1 MRLFKKIK
9 YKKTIALFSLA
20 LIFLGLFL
28 KERNLVLQPQP
39 KILIDNLTHADCGVV
54 LTGSAG
60 RIREAFEVLALGKI
74 NKLIISG
81 VYKDTKLREIFPH
94 LPYYPEIKSDSIIL
108 EKISGTTYEN
118 ALQSLIWSKKL
129 QCHNI
134 LLMTSELHMYRAL
147 RTFKA
152 NFPPEIE
159 IKTFAIANP
168 AREDGFYDEA
178 VETFKSLFYSVLL
191 TLNQIV

>member
-1 MRLFKKIK
+1 M
-9 YKKTIALFSLA
+9 
-20 LIFLGLFL
+20 GLFL
-28 KERNLVLQPQP
+28 KERSLVLEPQP
-39 KILIDNLTHADCGVV
+39 KVLIDKLEHVDCGVV

-60 RIREAFEVLALGKI
+60 RIREAFEVLALGKVD
-74 NKLIISG
+74 KLIISG
-81 VYKDTKLREIFPH
+81 VYKDTKLHEIFPH
-94 LPYYPEIKSDSIIL
+94 LPYYPEIKSDSIVL
-108 EKISGTTYEN
+108 EKVSGTTYEN
-118 ALQSLIWSKKL
+118 ALQSLIWAKKL

-152 NFPPEIE
+152 NFPPEIQ

-168 AREDGFYDEA
+168 AKEDRFYDEA

-191 TLNQIV
+191 IVNQAL